1 MFIHVVVNFKIM
13 AKYWINFKMS
23 KSDDKIERC
32 YSNTYQTKKQW
43 DEYFERSCGGV
54 YKWWRE

>member
-1 MFIHVVVNFKIM
+1 MKNY
-13 AKYWINFKMS
+13 YWISFKMS

-32 YSNTYQTKKQW
+32 YSNTFQTTKQW
-43 DEYFERSCGGV
+43 NEYFERKCGGV

>member
-1 MFIHVVVNFKIM
+1 MKNY
-13 AKYWINFKMS
+13 YWISFKMS

-32 YSNTYQTKKQW
+32 YSNTFKTTKQW
-43 DEYFERSCGGV
+43 NEYFERKCGGV